1 MESNIFRKKSMDRV
15 SSPEQL
21 NDYIK
26 VSNPTVWMIL
36 VAIIIF
42 LIGVCAW
49 GYFGRLETTVSTS
62 GEVLNG
68 TYLAYV
74 KEDNILEIKEGLE
87 VRIEDKSYQVESIGK
102 VPSMAGGI
110 LDDYLMHLGN
120 INEDDW
126 VYVVS
131 GKTDLPDGNYQIEIV
146 TESIAPM
153 SFVLN

>member
-36 VAIIIF
+36 IAIIIF
-42 LIGVCAW
+42 LVGVCAW
-49 GYFGRLETTVSTS
+49 VYFGRLETTVSTS

-87 VRIEDKSYQVESIGK
+87 VRIDGNSYQVETIGK
-102 VPSMAGGI
+102 VPAQAGGVI
-110 LDDYLMHLGN
+110 DDYQMVRCQYSWILYYIADEYEKEFANKYDYSVEFDYG
-120 INEDDW
+120 
-126 VYVVS
+126 
-131 GKTDLPDGNYQIEIV
+131 DGDEGL
-146 TESIAPM
+146 A
-153 SFVLN
+153 

>member
-1 MESNIFRKKSMDRV
+1 MDNNIFRKKSIDRV
-15 SSPEQL
+15 TNPEHL

-36 VAIIIF
+36 IAIIIF
-42 LIGVCAW
+42 LVGVCAW

-87 VRIEDKSYQVESIGK
+87 VRIDGNSYQVETIGK
-102 VPSMAGGI
+102 VPAQAGGVI
-110 LDDYLMHLGN
+110 DDYQMHLGN

-126 VYVVS
+126 IYVVS

>member
-36 VAIIIF
+36 IAIIIF
-42 LIGVCAW
+42 LVGVCAW

-87 VRIEDKSYQVESIGK
+87 VRIEGKSCQVESIGK
-102 VPSMAGGI
+102 VPAMAGGI
-110 LDDYLMHLGN
+110 IDDYLMHLGN

-126 VYVVS
+126 IYVVS
-131 GKTDLPDGNYQIEIV
+131 GHCDLPDGNYQIEIV

>member
-36 VAIIIF
+36 IAIIIF
-42 LIGVCAW
+42 LVGVCAW

-87 VRIEDKSYQVESIGK
+87 VRIDGNSYQVETIGK
-102 VPSMAGGI
+102 VPAQAGGR
-110 LDDYLMHLGN
+110 Y
-120 INEDDW
+120 
-126 VYVVS
+126 
-131 GKTDLPDGNYQIEIV
+131 
-146 TESIAPM
+146 
-153 SFVLN
+153 